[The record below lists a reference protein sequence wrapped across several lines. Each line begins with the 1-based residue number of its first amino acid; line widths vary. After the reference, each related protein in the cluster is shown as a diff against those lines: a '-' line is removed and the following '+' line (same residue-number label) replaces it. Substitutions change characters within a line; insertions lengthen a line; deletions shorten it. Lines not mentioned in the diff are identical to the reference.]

1 MLPTHAVGIDLG
13 TTYSCIA
20 YLNEH
25 GEPVSLSNAEG
36 ETSTPSVLLYD
47 QGEIIVGTEALRNA
61 IMNPTHVIQN
71 AKRSMGDPNQKWVIE
86 GRTFTPMDVS
96 AGILRKLL
104 DDAQRQIGPIDRAVI
119 TVPAQFS
126 DLQRKNTQEAGRRA
140 GLSRVD
146 IINEPV
152 AAALCYVL
160 GAEGLW
166 FSELANEQRI
176 LVYDLGG
183 GTFDLS
189 LVKYAQNEVRVM
201 ASSGDLYLGGID
213 WNECLLK
220 AVAEQFSREFGED
233 PREDLESLQHLSWE
247 VEQTKRSLTVRP
259 KAALLC
265 QHGGKRKTYQIEQ
278 QQFNKLTGHLVEKT
292 EKLTRNLLKER
303 GLGWQD
309 IDVALT
315 TGGSSRMPM
324 IRDMLKKLSG
334 RTINTS
340 LSPDQSIAHGACY
353 YAGMLL
359 TNSEFIHS
367 IQHTVIGQRLTKL
380 KQKSATARG
389 LGILVRNA
397 DMKSRSPYYMVPANT
412 PIPASHTHN
421 FGTVIPNQ
429 KRVQLHIV
437 ESGTEAHQEYVELG
451 TCTIEGLPPNLPMDS
466 LIAVTISYD
475 ESARVH
481 VEAKDVASG
490 KQATAE
496 IIRKENLVTQPVDES
511 DEEEVLLVPADED
524 VALVGG
530 SSGPIPLSPRAVAAR
545 KTGTIATTKPPTALK
560 DRPSQSSGPSSGV
573 MPIIPQAPS
582 IRPIPKPVPK
592 PVPSPATV
600 KAPSRSAAVVESS
613 SVPVPLCN
621 NCGEPLNPRG
631 ECNTCGASAS
641 RSPAKPVLKQP
652 AKPMVPSKPAAAS
665 ASPAVRSTMPAVRPM
680 PSPGAAVRPSST
692 GPASSPQIKPAAK
705 PIKPGS
711 SAMLHPDDAE
721 IMELPVKKSLPPK
734 SPPQMKP
741 ASPSQPRKAGG
752 KDAGE
757 EEFWK
762 LADKPK

>member
-25 GEPVSLSNAEG
+25 GEPISLPNAEG

-71 AKRSMGDPNQKWVIE
+71 AKRYMGDANQKWTID
-86 GRTFTPMDVS
+86 GRTFTPVDVS
-96 AGILRKLL
+96 AAILHKLL
-104 DDAQRQIGPIDRAVI
+104 EDAQRQIGPIDRAVI

-126 DLQRKNTQEAGRRA
+126 DLQRKNTQEAGLKA

-166 FSELANEQRI
+166 FSELANEQKI
-176 LVYDLGG
+176 MVYDLGG

-189 LVKYAQNEVRVM
+189 LVKYAQNEVRVI

-220 AVAEQFSREFGED
+220 AVAEQFNKEFGAD
-233 PREDLESLQHLSWE
+233 PRSDLESLQHLSWE

-265 QHGGKRKTYQIEQ
+265 QHAGKRKTYQIEQ
-278 QQFNKLTGHLVEKT
+278 SQFNKLTTHLVEKT
-292 EKLTRNLLKER
+292 EKLTTKLLKDYR
-303 GLGWQD
+303 LGWQNV
-309 IDVALT
+309 DVALT

-324 IRDMLKKLSG
+324 IRDMLKRLSG
-334 RTINTS
+334 RTINTT

-380 KQKSATARG
+380 KQKSVTARG

-397 DMKSRSPYYMVPANT
+397 DNKTRSPYYMIPANT

-429 KRVQLHIV
+429 KRVKLHIV
-437 ESGTEAHQEYVELG
+437 ESGTEAHKDYVELG
-451 TCTIEGLPPNLPMDS
+451 TCTIEGLPPNLPQDS

-490 KQATAE
+490 KQAVAE
-496 IIRKENLVTQPVDES
+496 IIRKENLVTQEIDES
-511 DEEEVLLVPADED
+511 DEEEVLLVPADDEIPL
-524 VALVGG
+524 AGG
-530 SSGPIPLSPRAVAAR
+530 LSSSIPLSPRAATSAKSGTEIKSPTPLKKPDPRLNVA
-545 KTGTIATTKPPTALK
+545 
-560 DRPSQSSGPSSGV
+560 SSGV
-573 MPIIPQAPS
+573 IPIQPPPPNIK
-582 IRPIPKPVPK
+582 PIPKPAPK
-592 PVPSPATV
+592 PVPSPTT
-600 KAPSRSAAVVESS
+600 KGPTRSAEDLEAS
-613 SVPVPLCN
+613 SVPLLLCN

-631 ECNTCGASAS
+631 ECPACGNT
-641 RSPAKPVLKQP
+641 AKPAVKPTLRPVKPSATVKPTPSATGP
-652 AKPMVPSKPAAAS
+652 ATRPAAPS
-665 ASPAVRSTMPAVRPM
+665 VRPM
-680 PSPGAAVRPSST
+680 PSAGNAPRSAASGGA
-692 GPASSPQIKPAAK
+692 KPTMK
-705 PIKPGS
+705 PIKSGGN
-711 SAMLHPDDAE
+711 MLVGPQDDE
-721 IMELPVKKSLPPK
+721 IMELPVKKPAA
-734 SPPQMKP
+734 KP
-741 ASPSQPRKAGG
+741 GPSTPPRKPGAR
-752 KDAGE
+752 DTGE

-762 LADKPK
+762 LADKK

>member
-25 GEPVSLSNAEG
+25 GEPISLPNAEG

-47 QGEIIVGTEALRNA
+47 QGEFIVGTEALRNA

-71 AKRSMGDPNQKWVIE
+71 AKRFMGDANQKWTID
-86 GRTFTPMDVS
+86 GRTFTPVDVS
-96 AGILRKLL
+96 SAILRKLL
-104 DDAQRQIGPIDRAVI
+104 EDAQRQIGPIDRAVV

-126 DLQRKNTQEAGRRA
+126 DLQRKNTQEAGLKA

-166 FSELANEQRI
+166 FSELANEQKI

-189 LVKYAQNEVRVM
+189 LVKYAQNEVRVI

-220 AVAEQFSREFGED
+220 AVAEQYAREFGED
-233 PREDLESLQHLSWE
+233 PRSDLESLQHLSWE

-265 QHGGKRKTYQIEQ
+265 QHAGKRKTYQIEQ
-278 QQFNKLTGHLVEKT
+278 TQFNKLTAHLVDKT
-292 EKLTRNLLKER
+292 EKLTTKLLKDYR
-303 GLGWQD
+303 LGWQNV
-309 IDVALT
+309 DVALT

-324 IRDMLKKLSG
+324 IREMLRRLSG
-334 RTINTS
+334 RTINTT

-367 IQHTVIGQRLTKL
+367 IQNTVIGQRLTKL
-380 KQKSATARG
+380 KQKSVTARG
-389 LGILVRNA
+389 LGILVRNS
-397 DMKSRSPYYMVPANT
+397 DNKTRSPYYMIPANT

-421 FGTVIPNQ
+421 FGTVVPNQ
-429 KRVQLHIV
+429 KRVKLHIV
-437 ESGTEAHQEYVELG
+437 ESGTEAHKDYVELG
-451 TCTIEGLPPNLPMDS
+451 TCTIEGLPPNLPADS

-481 VEAKDVASG
+481 VAAKDVASG

-496 IIRKENLVTQPVDES
+496 IIRKENLITQEVEES
-511 DEEEVLLVPADED
+511 DEEEVLLVPADD
-524 VALVGG
+524 KIPLVGG
-530 SSGPIPLSPRAVAAR
+530 ASGPMPMSPRAVASA
-545 KTGTIATTKPPTALK
+545 KTGTEIKSPTPLKKPDPRL
-560 DRPSQSSGPSSGV
+560 SSASSGV
-573 MPIIPQAPS
+573 IPIIPPAPS
-582 IRPIPKPVPK
+582 IKPIPKPVPR
-592 PVPSPATV
+592 PVSAPAA
-600 KAPSRSAAVVESS
+600 KAPTRSAEIESS
-613 SVPVPLCN
+613 SVPVLLCN
-621 NCGEPLNPRG
+621 ACGEVLNPRG
-631 ECNTCGASAS
+631 ECPACGTVAKPGAK
-641 RSPAKPVLKQP
+641 PIAKPVKP
-652 AKPMVPSKPAAAS
+652 AATARPATGTAIPAARPAAPTVRPVPSAGTAAKPAAA
-665 ASPAVRSTMPAVRPM
+665 
-680 PSPGAAVRPSST
+680 
-692 GPASSPQIKPAAK
+692 KPA
-705 PIKPGS
+705 KPGGS
-711 SAMLHPDDAE
+711 VILKPQDDE
-721 IMELPVKKSLPPK
+721 IMELPVKKPAAAKPG
-734 SPPQMKP
+734 SP
-741 ASPSQPRKAGG
+741 AQPRKPGG

-762 LADKPK
+762 LANRK